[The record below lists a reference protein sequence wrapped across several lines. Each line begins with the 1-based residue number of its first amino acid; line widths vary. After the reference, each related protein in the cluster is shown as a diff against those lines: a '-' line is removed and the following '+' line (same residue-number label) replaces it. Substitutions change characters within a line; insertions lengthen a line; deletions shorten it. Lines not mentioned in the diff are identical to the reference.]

1 MTAKTF
7 NFEKAMTELEAIV
20 EKMEDEELSLE
31 QSLKNFEKG
40 IQLTQQCQKALQEAE
55 QKVRILIEKNGK
67 TELAD
72 FSDSN
77 DDDE

>member
-72 FSDSN
+72 FSDSS